1 MLLRTLKVLHPYL
14 AVAVEGKERIPLVTQ
29 EAGLVHLT
37 PPAVRAEHQV
47 AVMVVTVQMA
57 TYHSAEKAEVVA
69 EEVTAASLAV
79 MAETEVPRVA
89 EVVAAV
95 AGLSLMGTVE
105 LVLVAK

>member
-1 MLLRTLKVLHPYL
+1 MELTDVHLFLVE
-14 AVAVEGKERIPLVTQ
+14 AVEGKEGIPLVTQ

-37 PPAVRAEHQV
+37 PLAGQAEHPAV
-47 AVMVVTVQMA
+47 VMVVMVQTA
-57 TYHSAEKAEVVA
+57 TYPSVEQAVGAVA
-69 EEVTAASLAV
+69 ASSMVSLAV